1 MKKQKKSADVRVKA
15 NKGIFIA
22 VVIICVLAALWGLI
36 RAVFL
41 HGGMNSDFDMMLDG
55 RTIDCQPAMSESEAK
70 LCKYAEERGYEH
82 IVY

>member
-22 VVIICVLAALWGLI
+22 VVIIFVLAALWGLI

-41 HGGMNSDFDMMLDG
+41 HG
-55 RTIDCQPAMSESEAK
+55 RTIDCQPVMSESEAK

>member
-22 VVIICVLAALWGLI
+22 VVIIFVLAALWGLI

-41 HGGMNSDFDMMLDG
+41 HGGMNSDFDMVLDG
-55 RTIDCQPAMSESEAK
+55 RTIDCQPVMSESEAK
-70 LCKYAEERGYEH
+70 LCKYGGGACL
-82 IVY
+82 

>member
-1 MKKQKKSADVRVKA
+1 
-15 NKGIFIA
+15 
-22 VVIICVLAALWGLI
+22 
-36 RAVFL
+36 
-41 HGGMNSDFDMMLDG
+41 MNSDFDMMLDG